1 MEVLV
6 TRARGAAT
14 LAATF
19 AILLVGCGVDATTA
33 GADVS
38 EDSGAG
44 QDAGGTAGDADG
56 AGDAARLD
64 TDASGPLVIDDLP
77 ALKLLIA
84 ARAGAEAAAKTAWPS
99 APQAVWPGFSLH
111 KVPTLLVILSS
122 KGMPIRAYLLGATTP
137 PTGATAFDVGG
148 VSCLRYDAGAA
159 GMGPGET
166 VIPDQLVAAKSTL
179 VVTWSAVRDTDST
192 AWIETLGGGY
202 MTRLREVE
210 AQWLPV
216 QACGQSLYP
225 RFELAIAL
233 VQLEAAVLTDAL
245 NAQTP
250 AAIQSALHEWAAARA
265 AGIAVTNF
273 VGQRARHYD
282 NLFGST
288 QFVAG
293 RLSVASGQ
301 RTAAGWLTTLKT
313 QLAEPAKIPI
323 ADFDALLLD
332 SGILSAAAIEAASR
346 AGWDVE
352 PAFHAGNNVRTVV
365 VAKLGEAPAQA
376 LAAAKAKHDWA
387 GFVARAKLIMALPV
401 GAQP

>member
-1 MEVLV
+1 M
-6 TRARGAAT
+6 A
-14 LAATF
+14 
-19 AILLVGCGVDATTA
+19 
-33 GADVS
+33 S
-38 EDSGAG
+38 
-44 QDAGGTAGDADG
+44 DADA

-64 TDASGPLVIDDLP
+64 ADASGPLVAEDLP

-84 ARAGAEAAAKTAWPS
+84 ARAGAEIAATTTWPS
-99 APQAVWPGFSLH
+99 TAEAVWPGYSLH
-111 KVPTLLVILSS
+111 KVATLLVILST

-137 PTGATAFDVGG
+137 PQGATAFDVGG

-166 VIPDQLVAAKSTL
+166 VIPDQIVADQSTL
-179 VVTWSAVRDTDST
+179 VVTWSAFRDTDNTVWVES
-192 AWIETLGGGY
+192 LGSGY
-202 MTRLREVE
+202 MTRLREIE
-210 AQWLPV
+210 AKWLPV

-233 VQLEAAVLTDAL
+233 VQLEAAILTDAL
-245 NAQTP
+245 NAKTP
-250 AAIQSALHEWAAARA
+250 AAMKTALHEWAAARA
-265 AGIAVTNF
+265 AGIVVTNF

-301 RTAAGWLTTLKT
+301 RTAAAWLTALKSE
-313 QLAEPAKIPI
+313 LARPATIPI

-352 PAFHAGNNVRTVV
+352 PAFHAGDNVHTVV
-365 VAKLGEAPAQA
+365 VAKLGQAPAQA
-376 LAAAKAKHDWA
+376 LADAKARHDWA